1 LENDSSQT
9 RTMSPGATS
18 EQQNEQK
25 NHITKMGN
33 RITKMGNRITKTVH
47 WKPDVDDGWTLVKHK
62 KRSQRKIE
70 SNQSI
75 VNS

>member
-1 LENDSSQT
+1 LENNSSQT

-33 RITKMGNRITKTVH
+33 RNTKTVH
-47 WKPDVDDGWTLVKHK
+47 WKPDVDDGWTLVKRK
-62 KRSQRKIE
+62 KRAQRKIE